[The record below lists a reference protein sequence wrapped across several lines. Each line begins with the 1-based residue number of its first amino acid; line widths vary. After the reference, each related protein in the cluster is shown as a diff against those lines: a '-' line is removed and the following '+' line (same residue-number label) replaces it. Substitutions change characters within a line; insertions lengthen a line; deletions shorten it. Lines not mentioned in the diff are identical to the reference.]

1 MRKKSTRLI
10 TFGMIFIAALS
21 VATLFG
27 MNRFMSRET
36 GIDVEKIGK
45 TYLTGITN
53 EAAYHYSSIVSI
65 RNNQLKYLTR
75 AIDRAM
81 ARDPSPTAES
91 CKKYISE
98 AAEFQDLRTCAL
110 ISGKGTIETVYGTK
124 LESLEGVDFVIKRL
138 DKDEFAV
145 TRGRNSN
152 EDIIGWVYPASYPM
166 SNGENSIG
174 IICCRRFNLFLDM
187 LHLDA
192 AGTLAYFHILNPDGT
207 YLVRNDD
214 SYEDNFYQ
222 RLTKYSK
229 PSDGSDVENIIT
241 NLSEAIE
248 NRTEYSFSVIFSNP
262 DTGKQERRNL
272 YAAPLEGSQWTMV
285 AVMPYGVL
293 DETIEDMGSSRAAA
307 MAVCVVILGL
317 GILLVFIM
325 YYRLSQKQM
334 AALDEARASAE
345 DAMMEAQSATEEA
358 VAARQTAEDSLQEAE
373 TANDEAMRAREEAE
387 KAREEAEHANKAKSE
402 FLSNMSHDIRT
413 PMNAIVGMTAIAKSH
428 IKNTEQVEDCLKKID
443 LAGKQLLGL
452 INDVLDMSKIESGK
466 MSINLEPLSL
476 KEAMGTVCDIIR
488 NQLRDKKQNFD
499 IFINSIQCEH
509 VMCDGV
515 RLNQVLLNF
524 LSNAMKFTPEGGSIS
539 ISLSQEDSPLGA
551 AYVRNHITVSD
562 TGIGMSEEFCKK
574 VFNAFEREDSKRVN
588 KIQGTGLGMA
598 ITKHIIDAM
607 GGEIEVNS
615 VQGEG
620 TTFHVILD
628 LQKAEMPAEDEKLPD
643 WRILVVDDNEDLR
656 DSAVMTLKEL
666 GVRPDAAENGEAAIG
681 MVESARDSGDPYFA
695 ALIDYKMDGM
705 SGIETAK
712 RLREIVGDDM
722 PISIISAY
730 DRSDIEE
737 EAREARVNGFISKPL
752 FKSTLYYGLSEYREG
767 GRRDLSK
774 DGSNEAG
781 KINLSGTRVLLA
793 EDQYVNAV
801 VVVTLLEEEGVSV
814 DHAEDGQM
822 AIDMFEESEAG
833 HYDLIL
839 MDLRMP
845 NKNGIE
851 ATKEIRASGHPDAK
865 TIPIIA
871 MTADAFDEDVK
882 RCKAAGM
889 NDHIAKPIDIDLLK
903 HTIAKCR
910 ENKTDKADM
919 S

>member
-36 GIDVEKIGK
+36 RIDVEKIAK

-53 EAAYHYSSIVSI
+53 EAVYHYGSIVSI

-75 AIDRAM
+75 AIDREM
-81 ARDPSPTAES
+81 ARDDNPTAES
-91 CKKYISE
+91 CKNYISA

-124 LESLEGVDFVIKRL
+124 LESLEDTDFVIKRL

-152 EDIIGWVYPASYPM
+152 EEVIGWVYPASYPM
-166 SNGENSIG
+166 SNGERSIG

-192 AGTLAYFHILNPDGT
+192 AGTLAYFHILNPDGA

-229 PSDGSDVENIIT
+229 PADGSDIENIIT

-248 NRTEYSFSVIFSNP
+248 NRTEYSFSVIFTNP
-262 DTGKQERRNL
+262 DTGKTERRNL
-272 YAAPLEGSQWTMV
+272 YAAPLEGSHWTMV

-317 GILLVFIM
+317 GILLVFVM
-325 YYRLSQKQM
+325 YYRLSQNQM
-334 AALDEARASAE
+334 AALDEAREKAE
-345 DAMMEAQSATEEA
+345 DAMVEAESATEDA
-358 VAARQTAEDSLQEAE
+358 IAARQSAEDSLQEAE
-373 TANDEAMRAREEAE
+373 ASNDEAMRAREEAE

-466 MSINLEPLSL
+466 MTINLEPLSL

-539 ISLSQEDSPLGA
+539 ISLSQEDSPLGS

-562 TGIGMSEEFCKK
+562 TGIGMSEEFCEK

-607 GGEIEVNS
+607 GGEIKVNS

-656 DSAVMTLKEL
+656 ESAVMTLKEL

-681 MVESARDSGDPYFA
+681 MVESARDSGEPYFA
-695 ALIDYKMDGM
+695 VLMDYKMDGM

-730 DRSDIEE
+730 DRNDIEE
-737 EAREARVNGFISKPL
+737 EAREAKVNGFISKPL

-767 GRRDLSK
+767 GRKDLSK
-774 DGSNEAG
+774 EASKEAG

-822 AIDMFEESEAG
+822 AINMFEKSEAG

-851 ATKEIRASGHPDAK
+851 AAKEIRASEHPDAK

-882 RCKAAGM
+882 RCKEAGM

-910 ENKTDKADM
+910 ERKKG
-919 S
+919 